1 MYTNISVLTKKQA
14 ELANRVGETHSN
26 EVDKF
31 KDTFNYEGVN
41 CYHNARRVLKCL
53 VEDVLHLKDIEE
65 DNLVFAKII
74 DEKELNNDEI
84 LHMSDM

>member
-1 MYTNISVLTKKQA
+1 M
-14 ELANRVGETHSN
+14 
-26 EVDKF
+26 
-31 KDTFNYEGVN
+31 
-41 CYHNARRVLKCL
+41 